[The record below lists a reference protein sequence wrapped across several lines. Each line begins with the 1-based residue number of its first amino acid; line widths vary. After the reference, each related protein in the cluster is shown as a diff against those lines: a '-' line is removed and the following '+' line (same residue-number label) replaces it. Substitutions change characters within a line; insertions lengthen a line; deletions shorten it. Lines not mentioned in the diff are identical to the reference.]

1 MSTLHTRKLGRIIDL
16 LKISMQKVQVLDTMT
31 QYEQRRVI
39 SHRSELQISK
49 GVCTFNLGNEFY
61 NQVLQE
67 QEKK

>member
-31 QYEQRRVI
+31 QYEQRRVM
-39 SHRSELQISK
+39 SHRSELKISK
-49 GVCTFNLGNEFY
+49 EVCTFNLGNEFY

-67 QEKK
+67 QEPT